1 MRIRGQQQGWKP
13 QGEELSHVF
22 LPVLFLTF
30 IFFLSFVARQ
40 LGGPSLPA
48 IQAEMG
54 LSHSQSG
61 LFILLMGT
69 GFCISQLGAA
79 FLAARWGYRRCILVS
94 LWGSSAATL
103 LLSQAGSI
111 WVLYGA
117 FFCLGMAGGLY
128 VPSGIAL
135 ITVLVQP
142 KDWGK
147 AMGIHELAPNLALIA
162 VPFCATAAIAL
173 GSWRWGFSTSALVM
187 FCCGLIYLRYGVDSE
202 QRPSPPNIS
211 RIREIVTD
219 PSFWKLSVLLSMA
232 VGIETGVYA
241 MVPLFLVS
249 ERSFELSDA
258 NQLLGLSR
266 IPGVILVLLSGWL
279 TDKLSP
285 AAAISIALG
294 LTGMAVI
301 GLGSGP
307 NWIMIPSIFLQS
319 AASACLF
326 PPMLSMASAISSN
339 ENRAL
344 TLSLSIAVAP
354 VIGGGLLPAALAVS
368 GDLFSFEAGF
378 VVTGILV
385 FATIFLVRR

>member
-1 MRIRGQQQGWKP
+1 
-13 QGEELSHVF
+13 
-22 LPVLFLTF
+22 
-30 IFFLSFVARQ
+30 
-40 LGGPSLPA
+40 
-48 IQAEMG
+48 MG

-69 GFCISQLGAA
+69 GFCISQIGAA

-94 LWGSSAATL
+94 LWGSGAAAL
-103 LLSQAGSI
+103 LLSQAHSI

-117 FFCLGMAGGLY
+117 FLFLGVAGGLY

-147 AMGIHELAPNLALIA
+147 AMGIHELAPNLALIV
-162 VPFCATAAIAL
+162 VPFCATAAIAF
-173 GSWRWGFSTSALVM
+173 GSWRWGFMTSSLVM
-187 FCCGLIYLRYGVDSE
+187 FFCGLVYLKYGVDSD

-249 ERSFELSDA
+249 ERSFELGDA

-294 LTGMAVI
+294 LTGVAVI

-307 NWIMIPSIFLQS
+307 YWVMIPSIYLQS

-339 ENRAL
+339 QNRAL

-368 GDLFSFEAGF
+368 GDLLSFEAGF
-378 VVTGILV
+378 IATGLLV
-385 FATIFLVRR
+385 FATILLLRR